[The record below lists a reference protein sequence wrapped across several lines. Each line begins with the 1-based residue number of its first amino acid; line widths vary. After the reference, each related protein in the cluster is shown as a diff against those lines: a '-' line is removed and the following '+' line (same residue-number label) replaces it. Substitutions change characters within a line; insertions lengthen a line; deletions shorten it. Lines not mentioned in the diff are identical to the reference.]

1 MHSVRLLLI
10 TLVPGVLLAHSATAS
25 AETAE
30 ERLESLDQ
38 KVKVLERRLEIA
50 DDEAKQTSVASAS
63 DKGLAITSGYG
74 EFEMRLR
81 GNLQIDSRNF
91 LDDEGSRLT
100 DTFLGRGARPGGGG
114 AGAGGGGGRGGPGLA
129 G

>member
-50 DDEAKQTSVASAS
+50 DDEAKQTSMASAS
-63 DKGLAITSGYG
+63 DKGLAITSGNG
-74 EFEMRLR
+74 EIEKRLR
-81 GNLQIDSRNF
+81 GNLQIDSHNKHNKKENRH
-91 LDDEGSRLT
+91 T
-100 DTFLGRGARPGGGG
+100 DTF
-114 AGAGGGGGRGGPGLA
+114 
-129 G
+129 

>member
-30 ERLESLDQ
+30 ERLESLDL

-63 DKGLAITSGYG
+63 DKCHTNTTDNGKK
-74 EFEMRLR
+74 EKRQR
-81 GNLQIDSRNF
+81 GKKQIDSRNF

-100 DTFLGRGARPGGGG
+100 DTFL
-114 AGAGGGGGRGGPGLA
+114 
-129 G
+129 